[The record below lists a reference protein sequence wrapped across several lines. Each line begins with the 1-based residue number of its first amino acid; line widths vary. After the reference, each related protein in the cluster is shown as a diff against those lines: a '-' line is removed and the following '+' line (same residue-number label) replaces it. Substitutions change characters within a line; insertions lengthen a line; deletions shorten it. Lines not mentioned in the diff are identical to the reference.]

1 MLNSICESIV
11 ITQGSVYS
19 NSTPKPATEKPVI
32 QPISKSIFDNN
43 PSQSSRLR
51 HVVLDQHEEYLLD
64 SSQTPTPLTKK
75 DKVEV
80 IDSWQDRTIIDG
92 SSTTWRSSSLQ
103 SHKPTKHIQP
113 SSTIEHFV
121 TSYEPNTVQMRIA
134 APSDDVKYRT
144 SEHIEIPSV
153 FDWNE
158 TKKPIKSTRD
168 IALSP
173 ILIEKHY
180 QNSSTSP
187 IETGKKVDRSCQ
199 YSPLTRHDLGLQCQF
214 ENSSSATQVSLYE
227 IPNFLISHGGTQTIH
242 DPNPLLDDSGIQ
254 THIQTTSPSLS
265 VVSSENQPTTTRPF
279 TLSGT
284 DFIRKLN
291 EQRDHASALTVT
303 QYTDGNFYLPA
314 NDTNQTPINNRQT
327 TLERSADSGILVDE
341 QVWFRFYSFLF
352 SNSFLQS
359 LRNRRT
365 KANFSLQVDIKGSS
379 SDSDDISE
387 LTERP
392 INRINPL
399 RNDEVYEHRS
409 ELVITTRNSSKTHKR
424 FGHSIISS
432 AKEIEQQILQLRRER
447 AHILELLSLN
457 WSRSNIWVEL
467 TEAKLNYIIGETGT
481 DLFIY

>member
-1 MLNSICESIV
+1 MVSIDIDGPSTMLNSICESIV

-19 NSTPKPATEKPVI
+19 TNSPKSSIDQPII
-32 QPISKSIFDNN
+32 QPISKNIFDNN
-43 PSQSSRLR
+43 LSQSSTSRLR

-64 SSQTPTPLTKK
+64 SSQTPTPLNKK

-103 SHKPTKHIQP
+103 SHKATKHIQP

-134 APSDDVKYRT
+134 ASSDDVKYRT

-180 QNSSTSP
+180 QTSSTSP

-214 ENSSSATQVSLYE
+214 ENSSSSTQVSLYE

-242 DPNPLLDDSGIQ
+242 DSNPLLDDSGIQ
-254 THIQTTSPSLS
+254 THIQTTSQSLS

-303 QYTDGNFYLPA
+303 QYTDGNYYLPL
-314 NDTNQTPINNRQT
+314 NDNNQTT
-327 TLERSADSGILVDE
+327 TTTTTNIRPANLERSADSGILVDE
-341 QVWFRFYSFLF
+341 QVYFIFIFNFFFQILFY
-352 SNSFLQS
+352 
-359 LRNRRT
+359 
-365 KANFSLQVDIKGSS
+365 
-379 SDSDDISE
+379 
-387 LTERP
+387 
-392 INRINPL
+392 
-399 RNDEVYEHRS
+399 
-409 ELVITTRNSSKTHKR
+409 LVIT
-424 FGHSIISS
+424 
-432 AKEIEQQILQLRRER
+432 
-447 AHILELLSLN
+447 
-457 WSRSNIWVEL
+457 
-467 TEAKLNYIIGETGT
+467 
-481 DLFIY
+481 